1 MSAVKR
7 RSMGEPT
14 ECLKE
19 GLFLTWT
26 RHEADR
32 GRRIRQDPEHACD
45 AGCLYYTHPRARDLF
60 LCKSSCVIHVCGA
73 GRCDKAT
80 AQDRRYASG
89 PGREYALD
97 VPVPRVCPISG
108 LEIDVSLP
116 MVTYADVGRGA
127 GQASRGSVARAG
139 EPAYGPREQRAW
151 EVLAMHH
158 TKPGVAP
165 RDLFS
170 EFVSRCVVYSL
181 RVDCA
186 ATPCHF
192 FALAVAYHCKEN
204 AGMAAARARYPW
216 INDLRPRDNLHSIKG
231 LTRLMSQLRNKALQD
246 PLLKPERWLLGDFC
260 PTTSK

>member
-1 MSAVKR
+1 MSAKR
-7 RSMGEPT
+7 QAVDET
-14 ECLKE
+14 VECLKE

-45 AGCLYYTHPRARDLF
+45 AHCEYYTHRRARDLF

-80 AQDRRYASG
+80 SHEKRYASG

-97 VPVPRVCPISG
+97 VPMPRVCPISG
-108 LEIDVSLP
+108 LEIDMSLP
-116 MVTYADVGRGA
+116 MVTYADGARGA
-127 GQASRGSVARAG
+127 GQASRGSVARG

-151 EVLAMHH
+151 EVLAVHH
-158 TKPGVAP
+158 TTPGVSL
-165 RDLFS
+165 DLFR
-170 EFVSRCVVYSL
+170 EFVSRCVVYGL

-186 ATPCHF
+186 NTPCHF

-204 AGMAAARARYPW
+204 TGMDAARAKYPW
-216 INDLRPRDNLHSIKG
+216 IKDLRPRDNLRSIKG

-246 PLLKPERWLLGDFC
+246 PALRPERFLLGDFC
-260 PTTSK
+260 PVERTE